1 MLYTSQIIDN
11 LIMASRKP
19 KQTATVAKSMKASTG
34 GRVAKRSHKKLRF
47 HANGLLNVEQ
57 KTGKY
62 LKIARQNQRNSP
74 LLRLPAEIR
83 NLIFGY
89 ALGGRTFHISHNIY
103 QDVTKNTNV
112 SKNTSVSKNALALL
126 AVCRQVFAETALL
139 PFSSNTFSAIHPQV
153 FNMWI
158 EDFPSVF
165 AEAVTSVRL
174 HPCVVLS
181 LSDQWLDLHDGI
193 PDRQDLRL
201 GHRDKR
207 LSSNLTS
214 LKNVQLV
221 VGMVIRGSKQDSN
234 KPQERGWQFIKGLY
248 EAENSKVEFTRGWR
262 LPMFY

>member
-1 MLYTSQIIDN
+1 MPN
-11 LIMASRKP
+11 
-19 KQTATVAKSMKASTG
+19 QTATVAKSMKASTG
-34 GRVAKRSHKKLRF
+34 EGVAKRSHKKLRF

-83 NLIFGY
+83 HLIFGY
-89 ALGGRTFHISHNIY
+89 ALGGKTFHIDYNEY
-103 QDVTKNTNV
+103 QGIAKNMTV
-112 SKNTSVSKNALALL
+112 SKNTLALL

-158 EDFPSVF
+158 EYFPSVF

-174 HPCVVLS
+174 YPCVAS
-181 LSDQWLDLHDGI
+181 SPPEQWLDLHDGI
-193 PDRQDLRL
+193 PGMWDIMVDH
-201 GHRDKR
+201 GDKR

-221 VGMVIRGSKQDSN
+221 VGIVIRDFTQDG
-234 KPQERGWQFIKGLY
+234 KKLQERGWQFMKGLY
-248 EAENSKVEFTRGWR
+248 ETENSEIKFVRSERQPLYF
-262 LPMFY
+262 